1 MNRTK
6 LRRTKLGIAL
16 GASLMLLVAGSAAAV
31 PLDSGPL
38 VQVSGVSPIA
48 ACNGDNGNI
57 GGTNFTNSEVEPW
70 LSVDRSNPNIM
81 IGAWQQDRWSN
92 GGSEGLVT
100 ATSTNGGSSWTVNA
114 NTKST
119 TCTGGTARNGG
130 SYERASD
137 PWIAISPE
145 TGTAYLMSLSVD
157 TNPGGFDT
165 SPNAM
170 LVMRSTNHGAT
181 WGDPVTLI
189 RDESQNVLNDK
200 NSITADPNDSRFVYA
215 VWDRLLS
222 PPSGNINQRAF
233 ENARAFGG
241 DVYLARTTDGGNTW
255 EPARK
260 IFKAGTIAQTIG
272 NLIVVLPDNAA
283 FDGELLDVFTLLRGP
298 KNEHDTRGFNI
309 AAIRSEDKG
318 TTWSKR
324 EIIISDFR
332 RGIVVDPDDGAA
344 HRTGDINP
352 EAVVDPTTGA
362 VYVVWQ
368 DLRFGPRS
376 SIAFSQSLDGGLTW
390 SSPIRVNQTPAADPG
405 EPAGNNQAFT
415 PMVQVLND
423 GTVAVSY
430 YDFRN
435 NTADGGATTPTD
447 AFVVHC
453 HADCAKPESWQDETS
468 ETRVTDASFDS
479 RKAPVARGFFLGDY
493 EGLGSSG
500 SAVFPFFA
508 QTHGTDPASIF
519 VRKLSP
525 DTTP

>member
-1 MNRTK
+1 MNRAK

-16 GASLMLLVAGSAAAV
+16 AAPLMLLVGTGSASA
-31 PLDSGPL
+31 GPWASSDL
-38 VQVSGVSPIA
+38 VQVSGASPIA
-48 ACNGDNGNI
+48 TCDGDDGNI

-70 LSVDRSNPNIM
+70 LSVDPSNTEVM

-100 ATSTNGGSSWTVNA
+100 ATSINGGAAWTVNA

-119 TCTGGTARNGG
+119 KCTGGTAVGG
-130 SYERASD
+130 NYERASD
-137 PWIAISPE
+137 PWVAISPN
-145 TGTAYLMSLSVD
+145 GTAYLMSLSVD

-170 LVMRSTNHGAT
+170 LVMRSTDHGAT
-181 WGDPVTLI
+181 WEDPVTLI
-189 RDESQNVLNDK
+189 RDESPNVLNDK
-200 NSITADPNDSRFVYA
+200 NSITADPNDSDFVYA

-222 PPSGNINQRAF
+222 PPSGNTNQQAF

-241 DVYLARTTDGGNTW
+241 DPYLARTTDGGTTW

-272 NLIVVLPDNAA
+272 NLIVVLPDSATFHGA
-283 FDGELLDVFTLLRGP
+283 LLDVFTQLRGT
-298 KNEHDTRGFNI
+298 KNEHGTRGINI

-318 TTWSKR
+318 ATWSKR
-324 EIIISDFR
+324 EAIISDFQ

-352 EAVVDPTTGA
+352 EAAVDPTSGA

-376 SIAFSQSLDGGLTW
+376 SIALSQSLDGGLTW
-390 SSPIRVNQTPAADPG
+390 SQPIRVNQTPAADPG

-415 PMVQVLND
+415 PMVQVLDD

-435 NTADGGATTPTD
+435 NTDDGGATTPTD

-453 HADCAKPESWQDETS
+453 HASCANAANWGNEA
-468 ETRVTDASFDS
+468 RLGASFDS
-479 RKAPVARGFFLGDY
+479 RKAAVARGFFLGDY
-493 EGLGSSG
+493 EGLGSNG
-500 SAVFPFFA
+500 AAVFPFFA
-508 QTHGTDPASIF
+508 KTHGTDPASIF
-519 VRKLSP
+519 VGKVSP
-525 DTTP
+525 SP

>member
-1 MNRTK
+1 
-6 LRRTKLGIAL
+6 
-16 GASLMLLVAGSAAAV
+16 
-31 PLDSGPL
+31 
-38 VQVSGVSPIA
+38 
-48 ACNGDNGNI
+48 
-57 GGTNFTNSEVEPW
+57 
-70 LSVDRSNPNIM
+70 
-81 IGAWQQDRWSN
+81 
-92 GGSEGLVT
+92 
-100 ATSTNGGSSWTVNA
+100 
-114 NTKST
+114 
-119 TCTGGTARNGG
+119 
-130 SYERASD
+130 
-137 PWIAISPE
+137 
-145 TGTAYLMSLSVD
+145 MSLSVD
-157 TNPGGFDT
+157 SNPGGFDT

-170 LVMRSTNHGAT
+170 LVMRSTNHGAS
-181 WGDPVTLI
+181 WENPVTLI
-189 RDESQNVLNDK
+189 RDESPNVLNDK

-215 VWDRLLS
+215 VWDRLAS
-222 PPSGNINQRAF
+222 PPSGTPSPNAF
-233 ENARAFGG
+233 ENSPAFTG
-241 DVYLARTTDGGNTW
+241 DVYLARTSNGGTTW

-283 FDGELLDVFTLLRGP
+283 FNGELLDVFTLLRGT
-298 KNEHDTRGFNI
+298 KNEHDTRGFHI
-309 AAIRSEDKG
+309 AAIRSADHG
-318 TTWSKR
+318 TTWSKQ

-352 EAVVDPTTGA
+352 EAIVDPASGA

-368 DLRFGPRS
+368 DNRFGPRS

-415 PMVQVLND
+415 PMVQTLRD

-435 NTADGGATTPTD
+435 NTADNGATTPTD

-453 HADCAKPESWQDETS
+453 HANCANPASWGN

-493 EGLGSSG
+493 EGLGSDG

-508 QTHGTDPASIF
+508 MTHGTDPASVF
-519 VRKLSP
+519 VRKVGP
-525 DTTP
+525 

>member
-16 GASLMLLVAGSAAAV
+16 AVSLMLIAGAGSAAAV
-31 PLDSGPL
+31 PLARGPL
-38 VQVSGVSPIA
+38 VQVSGASPIA
-48 ACNGDNGNI
+48 ACDGDDGNI
-57 GGTNFTNSEVEPW
+57 GGTNVTNSEVEPW
-70 LSVDRSNPNIM
+70 LSVDPSNPNIM

-100 ATSTNGGSSWTVNA
+100 ARSTNGGSGWTVNA

-119 TCTGGTARNGG
+119 KCTGGTPQNGG
-130 SYERASD
+130 FYERASD
-137 PWIAISPE
+137 PWIAVSPS
-145 TGTAYLMSLSVD
+145 GTAYLMSLSVD
-157 TNPGGFDT
+157 SNPGGFDT

-170 LVMRSTNHGAT
+170 LVMRSTDHGAT
-181 WGDPVTLI
+181 WENPVTLI

-200 NSITADPNDSRFVYA
+200 NSITADPNDSKFVYA

-222 PPSGNINQRAF
+222 PPSGNTNQRAF

-241 DVYLARTTDGGNTW
+241 DPYLARTTDGGKSW

-260 IFKAGTIAQTIG
+260 IFKAGTVAQTIG
-272 NLIVVLPDNAA
+272 NLIVVLPDNAT
-283 FDGELLDVFTLLRGP
+283 FNGELLDVFTQFRGA

-309 AAIRSEDKG
+309 AAIRSGDKG

-352 EAVVDPTTGA
+352 EAIVDPKTGA
-362 VYVVWQ
+362 AYVVWQ

-390 SSPIRVNQTPAADPG
+390 SSPIRVNQTPAVDPG

-435 NTADGGATTPTD
+435 NTADSGATTPTD

-453 HADCAKPESWQDETS
+453 HHNCADTGSWGE

-493 EGLGSSG
+493 EGLGSNG
-500 SAVFPFFA
+500 AAVFPFFA
-508 QTHGTDPASIF
+508 MTHGSDPASIF

-525 DTTP
+525 DTSP